1 MRIAAVTDVLPLGSR
16 VNGDPASMTLVVTP
30 KVYDALVQEVP
41 DVANSQEG
49 IFLTSNN
56 PDKTEAE
63 ITRFAEQNVQY
74 RIGVT
79 NISSN
84 RQEENQLQ
92 KLILVFVYGFI
103 VLITC
108 ICVANIFNTISTS
121 VALRRREFA
130 MLKSVGMTPKGFNRM
145 IRFESLFYGLKSLLY
160 GLPLGFL
167 AMYLFYNT
175 LSGAF
180 EVPFM
185 IPWGSIAVVVVS
197 VFAIVSVTML
207 YPAPR

>member
-1 MRIAAVTDVLPLGSR
+1 M
-16 VNGDPASMTLVVTP
+16 
-30 KVYDALVQEVP
+30 
-41 DVANSQEG
+41 
-49 IFLTSNN
+49 
-56 PDKTEAE
+56 
-63 ITRFAEQNVQY
+63 
-74 RIGVT
+74 
-79 NISSN
+79 
-84 RQEENQLQ
+84 Q

-167 AMYLFYNT
+167 AMYWFYNT

-180 EVPFM
+180 DVPFT
-185 IPWGSIAVVVVS
+185 ISWGSVAVVVVA

-207 YPAPR
+207 YSSAKMKKENIVDVLKEENA